1 MLEHL
6 SEQLFLLDQWFE
18 KGRDFA
24 SESNMSAA
32 DIIQQHLNTLSEGD
46 IERCIWGE
54 CGILADQLMAL
65 LQAAGYREA
74 VYEIGRAYIHPFEE
88 YDDKTYIGGHVV
100 VTVEG
105 ESYDALGAG
114 AKKRWVEGPVVQEIS
129 GREWLCRPRTFAL
142 GPPHRVMDYLD
153 LGRSDGNSP
162 SLVFRSRSF
171 GRFKIIGRLIKR
183 PNQLELVKGVERK
196 MLGRVRDLDQS
207 LPVSFNLPH
216 DPSKTCPLCLTYFT
230 KGFLGHLCRDCD
242 LRRKQEHEVHPLMV
256 ELVKQAPKLDEF
268 GDGVVKVGLEIP
280 TNSAGDFYQEIDVFD
295 EVTWTD
301 LILDLPGDY
310 YANERYFIPH
320 VIETLERAQTEPGR
334 LDSFVVD

>member
-1 MLEHL
+1 MPADELTKFKPLKQAQPDWVLEHL
-6 SEQLFLLDQWFE
+6 PEQLSLLDQWFE
-18 KGRDFA
+18 KEQDFEA
-24 SESNMSAA
+24 ESTMSAA

-114 AKKRWVEGPVVQEIS
+114 AKERWVEGPVVQEIS
-129 GREWLCRPRTFAL
+129 SREWLCRPRTFAL

-171 GRFKIIGRLIKR
+171 GRFK
-183 PNQLELVKGVERK
+183 
-196 MLGRVRDLDQS
+196 
-207 LPVSFNLPH
+207 
-216 DPSKTCPLCLTYFT
+216 
-230 KGFLGHLCRDCD
+230 
-242 LRRKQEHEVHPLMV
+242 
-256 ELVKQAPKLDEF
+256 
-268 GDGVVKVGLEIP
+268 
-280 TNSAGDFYQEIDVFD
+280 
-295 EVTWTD
+295 
-301 LILDLPGDY
+301 
-310 YANERYFIPH
+310 
-320 VIETLERAQTEPGR
+320 
-334 LDSFVVD
+334 